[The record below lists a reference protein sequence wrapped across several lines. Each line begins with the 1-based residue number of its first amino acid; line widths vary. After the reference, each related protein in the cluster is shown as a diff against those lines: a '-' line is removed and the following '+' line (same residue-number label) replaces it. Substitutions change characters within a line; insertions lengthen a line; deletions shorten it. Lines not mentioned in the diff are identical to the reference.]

1 MPITC
6 VTPTDAPT
14 GQIPQ
19 EACYMASDQSTVV
32 LSPYLA
38 PGPLRQGWVD
48 CPANLSDE
56 VLTDGD
62 CEMMFDGGATD
73 AQ

>member
-1 MPITC
+1 
-6 VTPTDAPT
+6 
-14 GQIPQ
+14 
-19 EACYMASDQSTVV
+19 MASDQSTVV